1 MARKDSKQKVDSRDN
16 AQSLT
21 TPQAAGLCGNNTGAE
36 NVFDS
41 QLAEL
46 QKVDSSTAT
55 SLNKPAKDSKISTHI
70 GAESAFDTK
79 AAGGR
84 IFDEKAGLCSG
95 EQGDKTCGL
104 STPRA
109 TNSPLFR
116 KKPTPDDNAILQVYS
131 RLPIIFNKGQGA
143 YLYDTQ
149 GREYLDF
156 GAGIAVNAL
165 GYGNTAFNTALKEQ
179 IDKLLHISNLY
190 YNLPAIEAATKL
202 AKASGLDRVFFTN
215 SGAEACEGALK
226 VAKKYAYEKGIKS
239 PQIIAMKDS
248 FHGRTLGALSVTG
261 NSAYQKPFKP
271 LLSGV
276 KFARF
281 NDIASVERLI
291 TPKTCAI
298 MLETI
303 QGEGGVTPA
312 SKEFLH
318 AMRKLCDRHDML
330 LILDEIQCGMGRSG
344 SMFAYEQYGIMPDI
358 ITTAKALGCGVPVGA
373 FVLSQK
379 VADLSLKPGDH
390 GSTYGGNP
398 FVCAAVSKVF
408 DIFEE
413 LQLVQRVIKLT
424 PSLTQVLQ
432 ELCDRYDFL
441 HSVRGKGFL
450 QGIQI
455 DPKSKIQAKHIVQ
468 LAIEEGLI
476 ILSASHNVLRFA
488 PPLIITQEHI
498 ELMRQRLIRA
508 LDRVS

>member
-16 AQSLT
+16 AQSLNK
-21 TPQAAGLCGNNTGAE
+21 PQAAGLCGNNTGAE

-55 SLNKPAKDSKISTHI
+55 SLNKPAKDSKISTHNTQSLTTPQAAGFCDDFGGFQGGGEGI
-70 GAESAFDTK
+70 YLSGNEQAPAAESPKSA
-79 AAGGR
+79 
-84 IFDEKAGLCSG
+84 
-95 EQGDKTCGL
+95 Q
-104 STPRA
+104 
-109 TNSPLFR
+109 
-116 KKPTPDDNAILQVYS
+116 KPTPDDSAILQVYS
-131 RLPIIFNKGQGA
+131 RLPIIFNKGQGV

-149 GREYLDF
+149 GKEYLDF

-450 QGIQI
+450 QGVQI

>member
-1 MARKDSKQKVDSRDN
+1 MDSKKK
-16 AQSLT
+16 
-21 TPQAAGLCGNNTGAE
+21 TP
-36 NVFDS
+36 
-41 QLAEL
+41 
-46 QKVDSSTAT
+46 KVDSSTAT
-55 SLNKPAKDSKISTHI
+55 SLNKPAKDSKISTHNTQNMSKPKAAGLCGNNT

-104 STPRA
+104 STQRA

-116 KKPTPDDNAILQVYS
+116 KKPTPNDSAILQVYS
-131 RLPIIFNKGQGA
+131 RLPIIFNKGQGV

-450 QGIQI
+450 QGVQI

-498 ELMRQRLIRA
+498 ELMRQRLTRA